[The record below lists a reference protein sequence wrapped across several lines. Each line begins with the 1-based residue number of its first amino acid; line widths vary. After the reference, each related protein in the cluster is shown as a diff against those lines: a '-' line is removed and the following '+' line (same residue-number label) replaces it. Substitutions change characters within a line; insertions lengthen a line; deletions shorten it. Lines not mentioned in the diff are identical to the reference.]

1 MKKTIILIQLMILIS
16 FTSFSQGSGNK
27 SSLVDDTKFFAA
39 LSGGPSIPV
48 GVFQKKD
55 FAVTSEAGLAKVG
68 YVLNANLG
76 YKFHNNF
83 GIASTV
89 FYSMYKLDQKAI
101 SDFIGKSTT
110 TVVGATADHWQYVGV
125 VAGPMATVPLMEKLF
140 IDFKAMA
147 GYAHAN
153 MPVIKVQLEGLPA
166 PVNASQEKWAD
177 AFAWQ
182 LGTNLRYNLS
192 SKFCLFGNADY
203 NYMKPTWKTDVG
215 DVVQKLGV
223 VDINV
228 GVGANF

>member
-1 MKKTIILIQLMILIS
+1 MLFQFALV
-16 FTSFSQGSGNK
+16 FTFSGGAQDSGNK
-27 SSLVDDTKFFAA
+27 SSIVDDTKFFVG
-39 LSGGPSIPV
+39 LSGGPSVPV

-55 FAVTSEAGLAKVG
+55 FSVTSEAGLAKVG

-76 YKFHNNF
+76 YKFHKNF

-101 SDFIGKSTT
+101 NDFIGKTNTT
-110 TVVGATADHWQYVGV
+110 IVGATADHWQYIGA
-125 VAGPMATVPLMEKLF
+125 VAGPMATVPLVEKLF

-166 PVNASQEKWAD
+166 PIDASEEKWAD

-182 LGTNLRYNLS
+182 LGTNLRYNLTQ
-192 SKFCLFGNADY
+192 KFCLFANADY
-203 NYMKPTWKTDVG
+203 NYMKPTWKMNDG
-215 DVVQKLGV
+215 SEVVQKMGV

-228 GVGANF
+228 GIGANF